1 MLKASLIAASLL
13 LMATGGVCAQQDVGV
28 QHRHHHH
35 YYKHYHRPHPY
46 ARAYNE
52 GRYSGWDSP
61 EAYGG
66 VNRFCGPG
74 QIPEPFPSGNGVRC
88 ELPGGGYSYF

>member
-1 MLKASLIAASLL
+1 MLKTSLIAASLL
-13 LMATGGVCAQQDVGV
+13 LMATGGAYAQQDAAI
-28 QHRHHHH
+28 QHHH
-35 YYKHYHRPHPY
+35 YQHYKHYHRPHPY